1 MGEDA
6 VRVEHTREVAWEWL
20 VGMGLLCFPIPT
32 ASFFALLGTRRE
44 TRKTRGKGQAWPEGR
59 NISH

>member
-1 MGEDA
+1 MGEDT
-6 VRVEHTREVAWEWL
+6 VRVECTREVAWGWL
-20 VGMGLLCFPIPT
+20 VGMGLLYFHIPT
-32 ASFFALLGTRRE
+32 TFFALLGTRRE

>member
-6 VRVEHTREVAWEWL
+6 VRVECTREVAWDWL

-32 ASFFALLGTRRE
+32 AFFALLGTRRE
-44 TRKTRGKGQAWPEGR
+44 TRKTGGKGQAWPEGR
-59 NISH
+59 NVAC